1 MPHLIRSVTPL
12 EDFELLLRFRC
23 GESRRYDVKPLME
36 TIGLYGSYFSVPER
50 FARVSIA
57 EDGQAVFWAEYVD
70 IGCEELWR
78 GGRTVRSPFD
88 NLLSFSD
95 AAALWRLDES
105 TLRKAVSSGRLREN
119 ADVLKFGKQWVVT
132 RKAMKKVFGDPGD
145 YSSKPR

>member
-1 MPHLIRSVTPL
+1 MPHMIRSATPL
-12 EDFELLLRFRC
+12 EGFELLLRFRC

-36 TIGLYGSYFSVPER
+36 TISLYGSYFSVPEY
-50 FARVSIA
+50 FDQVSIA
-57 EDGQAVFWAEYVD
+57 EGRQAVFWNEYVD

-105 TLRKAVSSGRLREN
+105 TLRKAVAAGRLREN
-119 ADVLKFGKQWVVT
+119 ADVLKFGKQWVIT
-132 RKAMKKVFGDPGD
+132 RKAMKKVFGEPGD
-145 YSSKPR
+145 YPSNLR